1 MSIPASVNLSEL
13 TNNDGLAPHGSLL
26 FGFYHHFYD
35 RYFLWSSS
43 TFLTVFSKWIS
54 I

>member
-13 TNNDGLAPHGSLL
+13 TNNDGLAPHSSLL
-26 FGFYHHFYD
+26 GFYHHFYD